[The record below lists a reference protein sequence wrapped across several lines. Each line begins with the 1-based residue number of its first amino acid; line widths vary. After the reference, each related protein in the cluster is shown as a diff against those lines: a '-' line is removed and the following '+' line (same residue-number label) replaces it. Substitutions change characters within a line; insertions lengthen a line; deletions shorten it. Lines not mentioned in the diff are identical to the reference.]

1 ETEMCLPY
9 SIEKLH
15 KYIRELNISNEKL
28 ATVQE
33 ALRHSEKLAGMGQL
47 SAGIAHELNNPLG
60 VITMYSNILR
70 EEIPQENPIHKDLE
84 LIVEQADRCRKI
96 VGGLLNFARKN
107 QVNITEIDLSELAE
121 HSMNSVVIPSN
132 ISLILENHLINNK
145 AMLDY
150 DQMTQVVTNLIKN
163 SVEAMPEGGKIT
175 LSLSDTDET
184 IFIRVTDNGSGIL
197 QEHMDKLF
205 TPFFTTKGIG
215 KGTGLGLPIIYGI
228 VKMHKGDVKVD
239 SNADILKGAT
249 GTTFTITLPR
259 KRML

>member
-1 ETEMCLPY
+1 
-9 SIEKLH
+9 
-15 KYIRELNISNEKL
+15 
-28 ATVQE
+28 
-33 ALRHSEKLAGMGQL
+33 
-47 SAGIAHELNNPLG
+47 
-60 VITMYSNILR
+60 
-70 EEIPQENPIHKDLE
+70 
-84 LIVEQADRCRKI
+84 
-96 VGGLLNFARKN
+96 
-107 QVNITEIDLSELAE
+107 
-121 HSMNSVVIPSN
+121 MNSVVIPSN